1 MALNDLV
8 AEHRTF
14 ADLSAMSST
23 KINKKTTCCTEIR
36 FEVFVLNASFGF
48 SVKVEPQ
55 RIGKDKSVI
64 FNLRMSELYNDLNL
78 VTGQKG
84 NLTDTFCN
92 QLVNGLTLKC
102 RL

>member
-1 MALNDLV
+1 MD
-8 AEHRTF
+8 T
-14 ADLSAMSST
+14 
-23 KINKKTTCCTEIR
+23 
-36 FEVFVLNASFGF
+36 SFGF

-64 FNLRMSELYNDLNL
+64 LNLRMSELYNDLNL

-84 NLTDTFCN
+84 NLPNTFCY

-102 RL
+102 GL